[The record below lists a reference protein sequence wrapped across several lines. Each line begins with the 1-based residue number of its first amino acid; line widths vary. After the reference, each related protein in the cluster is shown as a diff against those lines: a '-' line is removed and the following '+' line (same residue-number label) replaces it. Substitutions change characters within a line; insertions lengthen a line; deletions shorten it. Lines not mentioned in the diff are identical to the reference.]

1 MPSKKVII
9 LCAYCS
15 WKRICDFDNIGLH
28 ELKSDSMSSRKFRC
42 PGCGRAI
49 APRKFP
55 DPQKE
60 VELAA
65 KEDKV
70 KEDNEAF
77 IIEHAEFQRN
87 FLKNMKEDE

>member
-1 MPSKKVII
+1 MCE
-9 LCAYCS
+9 LE
-15 WKRICDFDNIGLH
+15 DTGLH

-55 DPQKE
+55 DPQREMDLASEEKRIKE
-60 VELAA
+60 E
-65 KEDKV
+65 
-70 KEDNEAF
+70 NEAF

-87 FLKNMKEDE
+87 FLKEIEENE